1 MNWVVKALVKKVLS
15 SLPGGEKLDYLFQ
28 TRVTKSLPH
37 SDEQFVNTVAVANG
51 NFNTFLECG
60 SGRDVSSAIFYEFGC
75 GWDLTGPLA
84 YYAFGIEH
92 QTLIDVRPNLH
103 FELIDNS
110 IERFARNKSELER
123 LLGRRLRSISPLR
136 LKTRGELRDK
146 LGITYITPLD
156 AADTKMPAKSFD
168 FISNTSTLEH
178 IPAVDLG
185 QILLECRRLLKPD
198 GVMCCRI
205 DLRDH
210 FCDFDSKIG
219 PYNFLKFPDGL
230 WACFNSSLHY
240 LNRLRYPDY
249 VRLAKMSGL
258 AIAAQKTNSP
268 TKSELDVLR
277 SMRLAAPFRK
287 RYSLE
292 ELGAKGLYLL
302 LRKGDVLPQK
312 EFEAPER
319 SPTTPVEIEGVQ

>member
-1 MNWVVKALVKKVLS
+1 MNWVVKALIKKGLS

-28 TRVTKSLPH
+28 TCVTKSLPH

-60 SGRDVSSAIFYEFGC
+60 SGRDVSSAIFYEFGS

-110 IERFARNKSELER
+110 IERFARNKSELEG

-146 LGITYITPLD
+146 LGITYIAPLD
-156 AADTKMPAKSFD
+156 ARDTKIASESFD
-168 FISNTSTLEH
+168 LISSTSTLEH
-178 IPAVDLG
+178 IPEVDVG
-185 QILLECRRLLKPD
+185 KILVECRRLLKPD

-219 PYNFLKFPDGL
+219 PHNFLKFSDSL
-230 WACFNSSLHY
+230 WACLNSSLHF

-249 VRLAKMSGL
+249 IRLVKMSGL
-258 AIAAQKTNSP
+258 AIAAQRASP
-268 TKSELDVLR
+268 PLAAELDVLR
-277 SMRLAAPFRK
+277 SMRLATSFRM

-292 ELGAKGLYLL
+292 ELAAKGLYLL
-302 LRKGDVLPQK
+302 LRKGDPTSSDDLEVPK
-312 EFEAPER
+312 K
-319 SPTTPVEIEGVQ
+319 SPATLREMRME